1 MKELCKLPCSILLA
15 LMLGLP
21 MLGCDHAEPAIVGTP
36 TPAPTATP
44 EPEPFTL
51 SVTGEALPTDLLGA
65 AIVGEDHYTQYL
77 SFGDI
82 RVYEYQ
88 NDTFLDG
95 IVVNAYTLPLECRIE
110 AVYYNKDGKMIGRGE
125 LHLADGS
132 QVLPVGSSR
141 IYAELATDV
150 DVREKDFVLEYKSYP
165 KPVESAA
172 NEG

>member
-1 MKELCKLPCSILLA
+1 MRGRPLLPL
-15 LMLGLP
+15 LMLGL
-21 MLGCDHAEPAIVGTP
+21 MLCLSGCDHAEPAIVGTP

-51 SVTGEALPTDLLGA
+51 SVTGDPLPTDLLGA

-125 LHLADGS
+125 LHLAEGEKT
-132 QVLPVGSSR
+132 LPVGTSR
-141 IYAELATDV
+141 IYAEIATDV

>member
-1 MKELCKLPCSILLA
+1 MRGRCRLALLA
-15 LMLGLP
+15 LGLIYC
-21 MLGCDHAEPAIVGTP
+21 LVGCDHAEPAIVGTP

-51 SVTGEALPTDLLGA
+51 SVTGEPLQTDLLGA
-65 AIVGEDHYTQYL
+65 TIVGEDHYVQYL

-88 NDTFLDG
+88 SDTFLDG
-95 IVVNAYTLPLECRIE
+95 IVVNGYALPLSCRIE

-125 LHLADGS
+125 LYLADGS

-150 DVREKDFVLEYKSYP
+150 DIREKDFVLEYKVWP
-165 KPVESAA
+165 VPVE
-172 NEG
+172 NTGN